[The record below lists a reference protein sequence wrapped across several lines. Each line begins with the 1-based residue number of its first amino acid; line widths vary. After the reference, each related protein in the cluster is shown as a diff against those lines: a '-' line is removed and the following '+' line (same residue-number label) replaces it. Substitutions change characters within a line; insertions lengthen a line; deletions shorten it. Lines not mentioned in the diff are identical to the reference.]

1 MHICYEK
8 GHFLWSLFDFGKF
21 KFGYITIFKGKD
33 VIVTFVFG
41 ICKWLSC
48 DFIKYLIIKNYQN
61 NLNSNIIKVIFKLK
75 G

>member
-1 MHICYEK
+1 MHICYGK
-8 GHFLWSLFDFGKF
+8 GHFLWNLFDFGKF